1 MILFKSPEA
10 DVIPVLESIIC
21 PLNPPLVHMLDV
33 VSVKE
38 RLWRTLF
45 SSSYVGMFLCA
56 LRKKE

>member
-38 RLWRTLF
+38 GRGGQSF
-45 SSSYVGMFLCA
+45 PVHM
-56 LRKKE
+56 